1 MYFIIIYS
9 SDTFMLSLLIFFFQS
24 ESQALRMFDR
34 SKSEMTS
41 HLRSNEERVQFDS
54 VSTVCICTK
63 LGFFAIDIHQTYMCV
78 VEQTCQ
84 NMHGSF
90 SKSIFGGPS

>member
-34 SKSEMTS
+34 SKSEMTY
-41 HLRSNEERVQFDS
+41 LICDQTRSEYSLIQF
-54 VSTVCICTK
+54 
-63 LGFFAIDIHQTYMCV
+63 QQCV
-78 VEQTCQ
+78 YAP
-84 NMHGSF
+84 NLDF
-90 SKSIFGGPS
+90 SQ